1 MKPKPRPGD
10 PCILVIFGAV
20 GDLTKRLLVPALGNL
35 RRAGLLPTEF
45 AVIGIS
51 RKELDNE
58 VFRRDL
64 GLCRGP
70 DGQTR
75 LTPNDLILRIQPE
88 EGMTLRFSAKTP
100 GPHVTWTGSR

>member
-20 GDLTKRLLVPALGNL
+20 RDKRLLVPALGNL
-35 RRAGLLPTEF
+35 RRAGPLPTEF

-75 LTPNDLILRIQPE
+75 LTPNDLILQIQPE
-88 EGMTLRFSAKTP
+88 EGMTLRFSAKIP